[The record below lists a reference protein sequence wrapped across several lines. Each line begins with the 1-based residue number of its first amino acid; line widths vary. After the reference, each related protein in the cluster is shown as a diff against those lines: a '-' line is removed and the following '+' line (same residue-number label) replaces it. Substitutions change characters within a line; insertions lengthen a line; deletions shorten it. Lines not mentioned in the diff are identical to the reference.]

1 LDIKAM
7 FNLLSPAK
15 LNLSLEVNSLL
26 DNGFH
31 NLTSIMHTLHLH
43 DEISISYSKNTK
55 TVFIPSTVEG
65 SNNSILDAVRLFQ
78 QEFHIQDQVEIVITK
93 NIPTSSGLGGGS
105 SNSAAVLKELIKI
118 NKLEVEL
125 SKQRELAFQLSS
137 DSPFFVSGG
146 CSLVEGQGEKIT
158 TGLGINN
165 LWSII
170 FTPLN
175 LAISNKT
182 RFMYSLLSKQHYS
195 DGSITTEIFNS
206 INQPNTDFLQLLS
219 NTVNTFE
226 QVIDQAFFEYKYL
239 KDKLLSL
246 GVPFVRLS
254 GSGPSFYTIVDNL
267 DYARNIT
274 KKMKNNNLGII
285 TSELQ

>member
-1 LDIKAM
+1 M

-55 TVFIPSTVEG
+55 TVFIPSTVED
-65 SNNSILDAVRLFQ
+65 SNNSILDAVHLFQ
-78 QEFHIQDQVEIVITK
+78 KEFYIQDQVEIVTTK

-105 SNSAAVLKELIKI
+105 SNSTAVLKELIKI

-146 CSLVEGQGEKIT
+146 WSLVEGQGEKIT

-175 LAISNKT
+175 IEISNKT

-206 INQPNTDFLQLLS
+206 INQANSDLLQLLS

-226 QVIDQAFFEYKYL
+226 QVIDQAFLEYKYL

-246 GVPFVRLS
+246 GVSFVRLS

-267 DYARNIT
+267 DYARNIA
-274 KKMKNNNLGII
+274 KKMKSNNLRII

>member
-1 LDIKAM
+1 M

-55 TVFIPSTVEG
+55 TVFIPSTVED
-65 SNNSILDAVRLFQ
+65 SNNSILDAVHLFQ
-78 QEFHIQDQVEIVITK
+78 KEFYIQDQVEIVTTK

-105 SNSAAVLKELIKI
+105 SNSTAVLKELIKI

-175 LAISNKT
+175 IEISNKT

-195 DGSITTEIFNS
+195 DGSITSEIFNS
-206 INQPNTDFLQLLS
+206 INQPNSDLLQLLS

-226 QVIDQAFFEYKYL
+226 QVIDQAFLEYKYL

-246 GVPFVRLS
+246 GVSFVRLS

-267 DYARNIT
+267 DYARNIA
-274 KKMKNNNLGII
+274 KKMKSNNLRII

>member
-1 LDIKAM
+1 M

-55 TVFIPSTVEG
+55 TVFIPSTVED
-65 SNNSILDAVRLFQ
+65 SNNSILDAVHLFQ
-78 QEFHIQDQVEIVITK
+78 QEFHIQDQVEIVTTK

-105 SNSAAVLKELIKI
+105 SNSTAVLKELIKI

>member
-1 LDIKAM
+1 M
-7 FNLLSPAK
+7 FNLLSHAK

-43 DEISISYSKNTK
+43 DEISISQSKNTK
-55 TVFIPSTVEG
+55 TIFIPSTVEG
-65 SNNSILDAVRLFQ
+65 SNNSILDAVHLFQ
-78 QEFHIQDQVEIVITK
+78 QEFHIQDQVEIVTTK

-105 SNSAAVLKELIKI
+105 SNSTAVLKELIKI

-175 LAISNKT
+175 IEISNKT

-195 DGSITTEIFNS
+195 DGSITSEIFNS
-206 INQPNTDFLQLLS
+206 INQPNSDLLQLLS

-226 QVIDQAFFEYKYL
+226 QVIDQAFLEYKYL

-246 GVPFVRLS
+246 GVSFVRLS

-267 DYARNIT
+267 DYARNIA
-274 KKMKNNNLGII
+274 KKMKSNNLRII

>member
-1 LDIKAM
+1 M

-55 TVFIPSTVEG
+55 TVFIPSTVED
-65 SNNSILDAVRLFQ
+65 SNNSILDAVHLFQ
-78 QEFHIQDQVEIVITK
+78 KEFYIQDQVKIVTTK

-105 SNSAAVLKELIKI
+105 SNSTAVLKELIKI

-175 LAISNKT
+175 IEISNKT

-206 INQPNTDFLQLLS
+206 INQANSDLLQLLS

-226 QVIDQAFFEYKYL
+226 QVIDQAFLEYKYL

-246 GVPFVRLS
+246 GVSFVRLS

-267 DYARNIT
+267 DYARNIA
-274 KKMKNNNLGII
+274 KKMKSNNLRII

>member
-1 LDIKAM
+1 M

-43 DEISISYSKNTK
+43 DEISISQSKNTK
-55 TVFIPSTVEG
+55 TIFIPSTVEG
-65 SNNSILDAVRLFQ
+65 SNNSILDAVHLFQ
-78 QEFHIQDQVEIVITK
+78 QEFHIQDQVEIVTTK

-105 SNSAAVLKELIKI
+105 SNSTAVLKELIKI

-175 LAISNKT
+175 IEISNKT

-195 DGSITTEIFNS
+195 DGSITSEIFNS
-206 INQPNTDFLQLLS
+206 INQPNSDLLQLLS

-226 QVIDQAFFEYKYL
+226 QVIDQAFLEYKYL

-246 GVPFVRLS
+246 GVSFVRLS

-267 DYARNIT
+267 DYARNIA
-274 KKMKNNNLGII
+274 KKMKSNNLRII

>member
-1 LDIKAM
+1 M

-105 SNSAAVLKELIKI
+105 SNSTAVLKELIKI

>member
-1 LDIKAM
+1 M
-7 FNLLSPAK
+7 FNLLSHAK

-65 SNNSILDAVRLFQ
+65 SNNSILDAVHLFQ
-78 QEFHIQDQVEIVITK
+78 QEFHIPDQVEIVTTK

-105 SNSAAVLKELIKI
+105 SNSTAVLKELIKI

-175 LAISNKT
+175 IEISNKT

-206 INQPNTDFLQLLS
+206 INQQNSDLLQLLS

-226 QVIDQAFFEYKYL
+226 QVIDQAFLEYKYL

-246 GVPFVRLS
+246 GVSFVRLS

-267 DYARNIT
+267 DYARNIA
-274 KKMKNNNLGII
+274 KKMKSNNLRII

>member
-1 LDIKAM
+1 M
-7 FNLLSPAK
+7 FNLLSHAK

-43 DEISISYSKNTK
+43 DEISISHSKNPK

-65 SNNSILDAVRLFQ
+65 SNNSILDAVHLFQ
-78 QEFHIQDQVEIVITK
+78 QEFHIPDQVEIVTTK

-105 SNSAAVLKELIKI
+105 SNSTAVLKELIKI

-175 LAISNKT
+175 IEISNKT

-195 DGSITTEIFNS
+195 DGSITTDIFNS
-206 INQPNTDFLQLLS
+206 INQSNLDNLQALS

-246 GVPFVRLS
+246 GVSFVRLS

-267 DYARNIT
+267 EQASIIA
-274 KKMKNNNLGII
+274 KKMESNNLRII

>member
-1 LDIKAM
+1 M

-226 QVIDQAFFEYKYL
+226 QVIDQAFLEYKYL

>member
-1 LDIKAM
+1 M
-7 FNLLSPAK
+7 FNLFSPAK
-15 LNLSLEVNSLL
+15 LNLSLEVNGLL

-31 NLTSIMHTLHLH
+31 TLTSIMHTLDLH
-43 DEISISYSKNTK
+43 DEISINYSKNTK
-55 TVFIPSTVEG
+55 TLFQPSTVEA
-65 SNNSILDAVRLFQ
+65 SNNSILDAVNLFQ
-78 QEFHIQDQVEIVITK
+78 QEFDINDAMEIVTTK

-105 SNSAAVLKELIKI
+105 SNSTAVLKELIKI
-118 NKLEVEL
+118 NKLEVEI
-125 SKQRELAFQLSS
+125 SKQRELAFNLSS
-137 DSPFFVSGG
+137 ESPFFVSGG
-146 CSLVEGQGEKIT
+146 CSLVQGQGEKIT

-175 LAISNKT
+175 IEISNKT

-195 DGSITTEIFNS
+195 DGSITTDIFNS
-206 INQPNTDFLQLLS
+206 INQSNLDNLQALS

-246 GVPFVRLS
+246 GVSFVRLS

-267 DYARNIT
+267 EQASIIA
-274 KKMKNNNLGII
+274 KKMESNNLRII

>member
-1 LDIKAM
+1 M

-206 INQPNTDFLQLLS
+206 INQANSDLLQLLS

>member
-1 LDIKAM
+1 M

-55 TVFIPSTVEG
+55 TVFIPSTVED
-65 SNNSILDAVRLFQ
+65 SNNSILDAVHLFQ
-78 QEFHIQDQVEIVITK
+78 KEFYIQDQVEIVTTK

-105 SNSAAVLKELIKI
+105 SNSTAVLKELIKI

-175 LAISNKT
+175 IEISNKT

-246 GVPFVRLS
+246 GVSFVRLS

-267 DYARNIT
+267 DYARNIA
-274 KKMKNNNLGII
+274 KKMKSNNLRII

>member
-1 LDIKAM
+1 M
-7 FNLLSPAK
+7 FNLLSHAK

-43 DEISISYSKNTK
+43 DEISISHSKNTK

-65 SNNSILDAVRLFQ
+65 SNNSILDAVHLFQ
-78 QEFHIQDQVEIVITK
+78 QEFHIQDQVEIVTTK

-105 SNSAAVLKELIKI
+105 SNSTAVLKELIKI

-175 LAISNKT
+175 IEISNKT

-195 DGSITTEIFNS
+195 DGSITSEIFNS
-206 INQPNTDFLQLLS
+206 INQPNSDLLQLLS

-226 QVIDQAFFEYKYL
+226 QVIDQAFLEYKYL

-246 GVPFVRLS
+246 GVSFVRLS

-267 DYARNIT
+267 DYARNIA
-274 KKMKNNNLGII
+274 KKMKSNNLRII

>member
-1 LDIKAM
+1 M

-55 TVFIPSTVEG
+55 TVFIPSTVED
-65 SNNSILDAVRLFQ
+65 SNNSILDAVHLFQ
-78 QEFHIQDQVEIVITK
+78 KEFYIQDQVEIVTTK

-105 SNSAAVLKELIKI
+105 SNSTAVLKELIKI

-175 LAISNKT
+175 IEISNKT

-206 INQPNTDFLQLLS
+206 INQANSDLLQLLS

-226 QVIDQAFFEYKYL
+226 QVIDQAFLEYKYL

-246 GVPFVRLS
+246 GVSFVRLS

-267 DYARNIT
+267 DYARNIA
-274 KKMKNNNLGII
+274 KKMKSNNLRII

>member
-1 LDIKAM
+1 M
-7 FNLLSPAK
+7 GFN
-15 LNLSLEVNSLL
+15 
-26 DNGFH
+26 
-31 NLTSIMHTLHLH
+31 
-43 DEISISYSKNTK
+43 
-55 TVFIPSTVEG
+55 
-65 SNNSILDAVRLFQ
+65 
-78 QEFHIQDQVEIVITK
+78 
-93 NIPTSSGLGGGS
+93 
-105 SNSAAVLKELIKI
+105 
-118 NKLEVEL
+118 
-125 SKQRELAFQLSS
+125 LSS

-146 CSLVEGQGEKIT
+146 CSLVQGQGEKIT

-175 LAISNKT
+175 IEISNKT

-195 DGSITTEIFNS
+195 DGYITTDIFNS
-206 INQPNTDFLQLLS
+206 INQSNLDNLQALS

-246 GVPFVRLS
+246 GVSFVRLS

-267 DYARNIT
+267 EQASIIA
-274 KKMKNNNLGII
+274 KKMESNNLRII

>member
-1 LDIKAM
+1 M

-55 TVFIPSTVEG
+55 TVFIPSTVED
-65 SNNSILDAVRLFQ
+65 SNNSILDAVHLFQ
-78 QEFHIQDQVEIVITK
+78 KEFYIQDQVEIVTTK

-105 SNSAAVLKELIKI
+105 SNSTAVLKELIKI

-175 LAISNKT
+175 IEISNKT

-246 GVPFVRLS
+246 GVSFVRLS

-267 DYARNIT
+267 DYARNIAT
-274 KKMKNNNLGII
+274 KMKSNNLRII

>member
-55 TVFIPSTVEG
+55 TVFIPSTVED
-65 SNNSILDAVRLFQ
+65 SNNSILDAVHLFQ
-78 QEFHIQDQVEIVITK
+78 QEFHIQDQVEIVTTK

-105 SNSAAVLKELIKI
+105 SNSTAVLKELIKI

-158 TGLGINN
+158 TGLGISN
-165 LWSII
+165 LWSVI

-175 LAISNKT
+175 IEISNKT

-206 INQPNTDFLQLLS
+206 INQPNSDLLQLLS

-226 QVIDQAFFEYKYL
+226 QVIDQAFLEYKYL

-246 GVPFVRLS
+246 GVSFVRLS

-267 DYARNIT
+267 DYARNIAT
-274 KKMKNNNLGII
+274 KMKSNNLRII

>member
-1 LDIKAM
+1 M

-43 DEISISYSKNTK
+43 DEISISHSKNTK

-65 SNNSILDAVRLFQ
+65 SNNSILDAVHLFQ
-78 QEFHIQDQVEIVITK
+78 QEFHIPDQVEIVTTK

-105 SNSAAVLKELIKI
+105 SNSTAVLKELIKI

-175 LAISNKT
+175 IEISNKT

-195 DGSITTEIFNS
+195 DGSITSEIFNS
-206 INQPNTDFLQLLS
+206 INQPNSDLLQLLS

-226 QVIDQAFFEYKYL
+226 QVIDQAFLEYKYL

-246 GVPFVRLS
+246 GVSFVRLS

-267 DYARNIT
+267 DYARNIA
-274 KKMKNNNLGII
+274 KKMKSNNLRII

>member
-1 LDIKAM
+1 M
-7 FNLLSPAK
+7 FNLFSPAK
-15 LNLSLEVNSLL
+15 LNLSLEVNGLL

-31 NLTSIMHTLHLH
+31 TLTSIMHTLDLH
-43 DEISISYSKNTK
+43 DEISINYSKNTK
-55 TVFIPSTVEG
+55 TLFQPSTVEA
-65 SNNSILDAVRLFQ
+65 SNNSILDAVNLFQ
-78 QEFHIQDQVEIVITK
+78 QEFDINDAMEIVTTK

-105 SNSAAVLKELIKI
+105 SNSTAVLKELIKI
-118 NKLEVEL
+118 NKLEVEI
-125 SKQRELAFQLSS
+125 SKQRELAFNLSS

-146 CSLVEGQGEKIT
+146 CSLVQGQGEKIT

-175 LAISNKT
+175 IEISNKT

-206 INQPNTDFLQLLS
+206 INQSNLDNLQALS

-246 GVPFVRLS
+246 GVSFVRLS

-267 DYARNIT
+267 EQASIIA
-274 KKMKNNNLGII
+274 KKMESNNLRII

>member
-1 LDIKAM
+1 M

-43 DEISISYSKNTK
+43 DEISISHSKNTK

-65 SNNSILDAVRLFQ
+65 SNNSILDAVHLFQ
-78 QEFHIQDQVEIVITK
+78 QEFHIQDQVEIVTTK

-105 SNSAAVLKELIKI
+105 SNSTAVLKELIKI

-175 LAISNKT
+175 IEISNKT

-195 DGSITTEIFNS
+195 DGSITSEIFNS
-206 INQPNTDFLQLLS
+206 INQPNSDLLQLLS

-226 QVIDQAFFEYKYL
+226 QVIDQAFLEYKYL

-246 GVPFVRLS
+246 GVSFVRLS

-267 DYARNIT
+267 DYARNIA
-274 KKMKNNNLGII
+274 KKMKSNNLRII